1 MTDPNLQPSPDPDPP
16 ESADIADKTLHIG
29 GAGTAAMA
37 LLIVSL
43 SILFIASMVAYVIVR
58 MQIQLRLRAAGY
70 TDTWPPPGMPAIP
83 RTLWISTLVIVIS
96 SVTIQMALNAIRRDK
111 QNALRRNLL
120 ATFALGLL
128 FLALQTFNWWEFY
141 SALHPG
147 MQIAGAY
154 LGMFY
159 TLTGLHAAHVLGG
172 LIPLGFVTARAFKEK
187 YSRNYYPGIRYS
199 TVYWHF
205 LDAIWLALFFVIYF

>member
-1 MTDPNLQPSPDPDPP
+1 MTDPNLQPAPDPGPP
-16 ESADIADKTLHIG
+16 ESADTSDKTLHIG
-29 GAGTAAMA
+29 GAGTAGMA

-83 RTLWISTLVIVIS
+83 RTLWLSTLVIVIS
-96 SVTIQMALNAIRRDK
+96 SVTIQMALNAVRRDK
-111 QNALRRNLL
+111 QNALRRNLV

-141 SALHPG
+141 SALRPG
-147 MQIAGAY
+147 MQISGAY

-172 LIPLGFVTARAFKEK
+172 LIPLAFVTFRAFKEK